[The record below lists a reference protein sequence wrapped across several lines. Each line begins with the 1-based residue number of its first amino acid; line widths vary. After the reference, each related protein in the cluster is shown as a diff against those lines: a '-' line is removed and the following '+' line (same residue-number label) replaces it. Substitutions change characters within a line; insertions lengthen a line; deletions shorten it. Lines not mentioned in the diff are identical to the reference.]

1 MTRRGIDKLA
11 MGLLSGGHMA
21 TDLASGALPALLPY
35 FKERFDLS
43 YTLAALLILAS
54 TVSSS
59 IIQPLFGHWSDGRR
73 KMAWL
78 LPSGIG
84 VAGIAIAVGT
94 VMPSYW
100 LLLLFVVI
108 SGLGVA
114 AYHPEASKCASFAA
128 GDRRATG
135 MSLFSVGG
143 NIGYG
148 LGPVIAVPLVEW
160 LGMEGG
166 LLIAVPTTIVALLL
180 LRRLPH
186 LSALATGSRARAA
199 REGENDRRAM
209 VTLLSVITLRSVGV
223 FSLITFVPLY
233 VVEQGHSKEYGSHLL
248 AALLLT
254 GGVGTLLAGPVADR
268 VGKRPV
274 LVVTTVLCAGFT
286 AVFVG
291 VGGLLGAVA
300 LAGVG
305 LCTIATYGVTT
316 LMGQEYMPKNIGMA
330 SGLSIGL
337 SIGLGGVA
345 AVILGAVADGIDL
358 HTALWVSVAAPIVGA
373 LLALTLPAPRLTAT
387 VTAVAAR
394 PGG

>member
-1 MTRRGIDKLA
+1 
-11 MGLLSGGHMA
+11 
-21 TDLASGALPALLPY
+21 
-35 FKERFDLS
+35 
-43 YTLAALLILAS
+43 
-54 TVSSS
+54 
-59 IIQPLFGHWSDGRR
+59 
-73 KMAWL
+73 
-78 LPSGIG
+78 
-84 VAGIAIAVGT
+84 
-94 VMPSYW
+94 
-100 LLLLFVVI
+100 
-108 SGLGVA
+108 
-114 AYHPEASKCASFAA
+114 
-128 GDRRATG
+128 
-135 MSLFSVGG
+135 
-143 NIGYG
+143 
-148 LGPVIAVPLVEW
+148 
-160 LGMEGG
+160 
-166 LLIAVPTTIVALLL
+166 
-180 LRRLPH
+180 
-186 LSALATGSRARAA
+186 
-199 REGENDRRAM
+199 
-209 VTLLSVITLRSVGV
+209 
-223 FSLITFVPLY
+223 

-373 LLALTLPAPRLTAT
+373 LLALTLPAPRLGGT